1 MGGTEGKGF
10 CLKLPQ
16 EDFPL
21 SPSPQGTHCGMGEG
35 VGTAGQGKGDGISA
49 WRVSSASVPL
59 WLLGV
64 EGGREQK
71 WGRGALA
78 WFGCLLAAAAVW
90 GRGH

>member
-1 MGGTEGKGF
+1 MWDMCVCVCVGGGGTEGKGF
-10 CLKLPQ
+10 WLPLPQ
-16 EDFPL
+16 EGFPL
-21 SPSPQGTHCGMGEG
+21 SSSPQGPIAGWGKG

-71 WGRGALA
+71 
-78 WFGCLLAAAAVW
+78 
-90 GRGH
+90 

>member
-1 MGGTEGKGF
+1 MWKLFQRSLAKMDIDAAGGSGGGTEGKGF
-10 CLKLPQ
+10 WLPLPQ
-16 EDFPL
+16 EGFPL
-21 SPSPQGTHCGMGEG
+21 SPSPQGPIAGWGKG

-71 WGRGALA
+71 
-78 WFGCLLAAAAVW
+78 
-90 GRGH
+90 